1 MTPKSSA
8 AKLLPKVP
16 GTGRRQ
22 QYSAST
28 KRALIDVAES
38 LFSNQGYAATSLD
51 AIVAGARV
59 TKGALYHH
67 FSGKQA
73 VFEAVF
79 EKVET
84 SASKRIA
91 KGLKGEKDPWKK
103 AILGLREFLACVQ
116 DPAYRRV
123 VIQDGPAVLGYE
135 KFREREQRSSFA
147 LVQEIVGSVLNAG
160 GWELDD
166 EMLATFSRIFVGAL
180 SSAGESVSTS
190 DDPREASARVEIAMG
205 FILEGLRMLEQA
217 GVELPSGPRSAGKT
231 QAPADESTEA

>member
-1 MTPKSSA
+1 MTKSTA

-38 LFSNQGYAATSLD
+38 IFSEQGYAATSLD
-51 AIVAGARV
+51 AIVGGARV

-84 SASKRIA
+84 NASKRIA
-91 KGLKGEKDPWKK
+91 KALKGEKDPWKK
-103 AILGLREFLACVQ
+103 AILGLREFLVCVQ

-160 GWELDD
+160 GWKLDD
-166 EMLATFSRIFVGAL
+166 EMLVTFSRIFVGAL
-180 SSAGESVSTS
+180 SSAGETVSTS
-190 DDPREASARVEIAMG
+190 EDPRKASARVEIAMG
-205 FILEGLRMLEQA
+205 FILDGLRMLEQA
-217 GVELPSGPRSAGKT
+217 GVDLPTVTDSSA
-231 QAPADESTEA
+231 AEAEEADEVVET

>member
-1 MTPKSSA
+1 MTKSTA

-28 KRALIDVAES
+28 KRALIEIAES
-38 LFSNQGYAATSLD
+38 LFSEQGYAATSLD

-84 SASKRIA
+84 NASKRIA
-91 KGLKGEKDPWKK
+91 KALKGEKDPWKK

-135 KFREREQRSSFA
+135 KFREYERRSSFV
-147 LVQEIVGSVLNAG
+147 LVQEIVRSVLNAG
-160 GWELDD
+160 GWQLDD
-166 EMLATFSRIFVGAL
+166 KMVETFSRIFVGAL
-180 SSAGESVSTS
+180 ASAGETVSTS
-190 DDPREASARVEIAMG
+190 DDPAEASARVEIAMG

-217 GVELPSGPRSAGKT
+217 GVDLPALPGDAAS
-231 QAPADESTEA
+231 EAEASDDDA